1 MPPNPC
7 KGIQNPLRE
16 RSKLLLMNDTDSQR
30 GSVDDRERL
39 KALRAKARKARSRHP
54 LAQGGRGSRKP
65 APGKSTIDPLAS
77 QNSHQKGLTDAAT
90 VGDGTNSTVTVV
102 SLHTDIP
109 VAPVVPHDTPAHWRA
124 IGDVEVVV
132 YARPL
137 NPRLLLV
144 QFDDGSHGRVVM
156 SPREREVFTV
166 KKRLWVRPLQKDVY
180 MLAGRYNRFGVRYA

>member
-1 MPPNPC
+1 MVDSPTA
-7 KGIQNPLRE
+7 PL
-16 RSKLLLMNDTDSQR
+16 
-30 GSVDDRERL
+30 
-39 KALRAKARKARSRHP
+39 
-54 LAQGGRGSRKP
+54 
-65 APGKSTIDPLAS
+65 
-77 QNSHQKGLTDAAT
+77 
-90 VGDGTNSTVTVV
+90 
-102 SLHTDIP
+102 
-109 VAPVVPHDTPAHWRA
+109 PHDTPAHWRA

-156 SPREREVFTV
+156 SPRERTVFTV

>member
-1 MPPNPC
+1 MNTPN
-7 KGIQNPLRE
+7 
-16 RSKLLLMNDTDSQR
+16 STDA
-30 GSVDDRERL
+30 SVDARERL
-39 KALRAKARKARSRHP
+39 KVLRAKARKMKSRHP

-77 QNSHQKGLTDAAT
+77 ENSHQKGLPQLDAP
-90 VGDGTNSTVTVV
+90 S
-102 SLHTDIP
+102 S
-109 VAPVVPHDTPAHWRA
+109 APVIPDLPVSPVVAHDTPAHWRA
-124 IGDVEVVV
+124 CGDVEVVV

-180 MLAGRYNRFGVRYA
+180 MLAGRYNRLGVRYA

>member
-1 MPPNPC
+1 MNTPNSTDTTVDT
-7 KGIQNPLRE
+7 RE
-16 RSKLLLMNDTDSQR
+16 H
-30 GSVDDRERL
+30 L
-39 KALRAKARKARSRHP
+39 KVLRAKARKMKSRHP
-54 LAQGGRGSRKP
+54 LAKGGRGSRKP

-77 QNSHQKGLTDAAT
+77 QNSHQKGLTAPPSPDSSP
-90 VGDGTNSTVTVV
+90 V
-102 SLHTDIP
+102 LPDIP
-109 VAPVVPHDTPAHWRA
+109 VSPVVAHDTPAHWRA

-156 SPREREVFTV
+156 SPRERTVFTV

>member
-1 MPPNPC
+1 MSVPP
-7 KGIQNPLRE
+7 
-16 RSKLLLMNDTDSQR
+16 DTDATLDSR
-30 GSVDDRERL
+30 AKL
-39 KALRAKARKARSRHP
+39 KLLRAKARQVRSRHP
-54 LAQGGRGSRKP
+54 LAKGGRGSRKP

-77 QNSHQKGLTDAAT
+77 QNSHQKGLAA
-90 VGDGTNSTVTVV
+90 
-102 SLHTDIP
+102 P
-109 VAPVVPHDTPAHWRA
+109 VAPSPTPVLMVDSPTAPLPHDTPAHWRA

-156 SPREREVFTV
+156 SPRERTVFTV